1 MSKQYNIRWRQ
12 DDEKEL
18 KRVVRNFNAKIDRL
32 AKKDPKSKNALP
44 ERVTVKQMKELIDT
58 RKDLTRELNALR
70 RFSKKGNEKLV
81 DVPDNEYNL
90 QVTKW
95 QRDEMSRRTGLINR
109 KRNKRLKELADVE
122 LRSRGEELGYT
133 RGQLGMGK
141 ADEISLKPLRAFTPK
156 MTRTELNKK
165 FKAIKKESQSTY
177 FTKKDEILRRNYIN
191 SLLENYREK
200 DIAEVIDVI
209 ENMDFKDFLT
219 VFKYEDALFEFNYPP
234 DEDTYQSYLSSV
246 KAVWLPNKDNSNLRV
261 SKGPNANNLRVS
273 KGPNANNLGVSKG
286 PTK

>member
-234 DEDTYQSYLSSV
+234 EEDTYQSYLSSV

>member
-12 DDEKEL
+12 DDEQEL

-32 AKKDPKSKNALP
+32 AKKNPKMKNALP

-95 QRDEMSRRTGLINR
+95 QRDEMARRTGVINR

-141 ADEISLKPLRAFTPK
+141 ADEISLKPLKAFTPK

-200 DIAEVIDVI
+200 DIEGVVKII
-209 ENMDFKDFLT
+209 EDMDFKDFLS

-246 KAVWLPNKDNSNLRV
+246 KAVWLPNKQEE
-261 SKGPNANNLRVS
+261 
-273 KGPNANNLGVSKG
+273 
-286 PTK
+286 